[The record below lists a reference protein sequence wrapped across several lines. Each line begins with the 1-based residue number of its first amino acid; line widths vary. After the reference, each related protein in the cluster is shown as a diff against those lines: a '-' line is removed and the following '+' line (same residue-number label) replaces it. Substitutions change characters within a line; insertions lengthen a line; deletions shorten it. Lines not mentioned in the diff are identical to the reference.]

1 MLFLPFFIAHRGDI
15 NKGDQFGRSPLMFAV
30 LADRLD
36 CAEVL
41 IKSGAKVNFEDNGGR
56 TALHWAAYK
65 VRVWLI
71 YFCCKNKSQDISI

>member
-1 MLFLPFFIAHRGDI
+1 MSEPPALILLFNISARPSDI

-36 CAEVL
+36 CAEL
-41 IKSGAKVNFEDNGGR
+41 LLKNGAKVNFEDNGGR

-65 VRVWLI
+65 VSW
-71 YFCCKNKSQDISI
+71 Y